1 MEILSRL
8 ENGVFHLYFSVCNGA
23 MDLNHCQKL
32 LDEYQ
37 TAIDNPASK
46 VILLWGGKDF
56 FSNGIDLNSI
66 HKQYNPTILAY
77 KNLKAINKLV
87 KAILTTK
94 NKLTI
99 AGIRGSAAAG
109 GVMLALACDLRYA
122 RKATVFNPSY
132 VNMGLSGSEYWSI
145 LLPSMIGFGKTQ
157 KLIYEGSPIS
167 AKQALD
173 MGIIHH
179 EGCIEHHNF
188 EKEVTIK
195 AEFLANTNIKA
206 RLATK
211 AVINKKLL
219 QDVHEQVLFELQ
231 QMKDC
236 CNNTEFTE
244 ARTDFAEKR
253 KPTCNRQFLS
263 VTSEHLKH
271 HR

>member
-1 MEILSRL
+1 MEITSFSK
-8 ENGVFHLYFSVCNGA
+8 NGVYHLWFSVFNGA
-23 MDLNHCQKL
+23 MDLMHCQVL
-32 LDEYQ
+32 LKEYQ
-37 TAIDNPASK
+37 TALEDPGSK
-46 VILLWGGKDF
+46 VIILWGGKDF

-77 KNLKAINKLV
+77 KNLKGINKLV
-87 KAILTTK
+87 KAILATD
-94 NKLTI
+94 NKMTI
-99 AGIRGSAAAG
+99 AGIRGPAAAG

-122 RKATVFNPSY
+122 RRATVFNPSY

-157 KLIYEGSPIS
+157 QLVYEGTPIS
-167 AKQALD
+167 SKQALD
-173 MGIIHH
+173 LGIIHH
-179 EGCIEHHNF
+179 EGCMDHNDF
-188 EKEVTIK
+188 EKETTLK

-211 AVINKKLL
+211 AVLNKRLM
-219 QDVHEQVLFELQ
+219 QDVNEQVLFELQ

-253 KPTCNRQFLS
+253 KSKANRQFLS
-263 VTSEHLKH
+263 VQTEHIKH
-271 HR
+271 NP

>member
-1 MEILSRL
+1 MEIASHF
-8 ENGVFHLYFSVCNGA
+8 ENGVYHLYFSVSNGA
-23 MDLNHCQKL
+23 MDLIHCQAL
-32 LDEYQ
+32 LNEYQ
-37 TAIDNPASK
+37 NAIGDPNSQ
-46 VILLWGGKDF
+46 VIILWGGKDF

-87 KAILTTK
+87 FAILNTD
-94 NKLTI
+94 NKMTI
-99 AGIRGSAAAG
+99 AGIRGPAAAG

-122 RKATVFNPSY
+122 RRSTVFNPSY

-157 KLIYEGSPIS
+157 KLVYEGTPIS

-173 MGIIHH
+173 FGMIHH
-179 EGCIEHHNF
+179 EGCVDYNDF
-188 EKEVTIK
+188 EKEITLK

-211 AVINKKLL
+211 AVLNKRLM

-244 ARTDFAEKR
+244 ARTDFTQKR
-253 KPTCNRQFLS
+253 KSKVNRQFLS
-263 VTSEHLKH
+263 VHTEYLKH
-271 HR
+271 NQ

>member
-1 MEILSRL
+1 MEIVRRS
-8 ENGVFHLYFSVCNGA
+8 ENGVYHLYFSVYNGA
-23 MDLNHCQKL
+23 MDLIHCQKL
-32 LDEYQ
+32 LVEYQ
-37 TAIDNPASK
+37 MAIDDPDSK

-109 GVMLALACDLRYA
+109 GVMLTLACDLRYA

-157 KLIYEGSPIS
+157 KLVYEGSPIS
-167 AKQALD
+167 AQQALD
-173 MGIIHH
+173 LGLIHH
-179 EGCIEHHNF
+179 EGCIDHKSF
-188 EKEVTIK
+188 ENEVTIK

-211 AVINKKLL
+211 AVLNKRLM

-236 CNNTEFTE
+236 CNNMEFTE
-244 ARTDFAEKR
+244 ARRDFAEKR
-253 KPTCNRQFLS
+253 KPVSNRQFLS
-263 VTSEHLKH
+263 VTSEYLKH
-271 HR
+271 HQ